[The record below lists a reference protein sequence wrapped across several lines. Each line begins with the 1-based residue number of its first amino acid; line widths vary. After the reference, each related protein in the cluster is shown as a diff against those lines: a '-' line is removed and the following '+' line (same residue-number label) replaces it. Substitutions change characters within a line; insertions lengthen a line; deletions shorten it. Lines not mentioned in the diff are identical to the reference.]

1 MLTFPSLLLKRNN
14 NKTYGHNKNIMVL
27 NEVRYDRHNP
37 GNVPPPSKPEDFI
50 FGKTNKSYGMK
61 VNITI

>member
-1 MLTFPSLLLKRNN
+1 
-14 NKTYGHNKNIMVL
+14 MVL